1 MSLITGHLYSQVPQ
15 ARKMSV
21 SVTHG
26 SKSGA
31 KYKDL
36 YGDRTGKF
44 WSKKYE
50 WVLNKTRLPCLCC
63 VFLCFL
69 CGVYANLEHFQ

>member
-1 MSLITGHLYSQVPQ
+1 MSLIKGHLYSQVPQ

-31 KYKDL
+31 KYKDSA

-44 WSKKYE
+44 WNKKI
-50 WVLNKTRLPCLCC
+50 
-63 VFLCFL
+63 
-69 CGVYANLEHFQ
+69 